1 MTVSK
6 ARRAF
11 GSGVACAALMTAGSG
26 WAQTMPPAPVPAPAE
41 TPAATLPASPVTPPD
56 QRVADQAPDN
66 GTGPSTI
73 TDDQATR
80 DIIVTGS
87 RVRGA
92 APVGSSVISLG
103 RKDIVAS
110 GALTTDRLIAQIPQV
125 FDLGVSE
132 NSRGQSGGNGNIA
145 YGNTVNLRGIGPYAT
160 LILVDGHR
168 AVNNSRAF
176 DPSVIPTL
184 GLERVEVVAD
194 GASAIYGSDAVA
206 GVVNLIPRRTLN
218 GIEATV
224 RRGVA
229 SQGDYNEF
237 QAGIAA
243 GKTWST
249 GQIMVAVEHVER
261 SALNGDNRDFFRS
274 NQTAFGGGDYRVT
287 RCAPG
292 TLHAGANIYAMPG
305 QLTQANA
312 ASLVAGTSN
321 RCDDI
326 VGQDLFPQQKYD
338 SVNATFTQDLNSW
351 LTVFADGFYSKRDYK
366 RYPAYFSSTLT
377 VPQTNA
383 FFVRPPGF
391 TGTSTTIDY
400 NFRNDLQRDVST
412 GYSESWEVTPGVRVK
427 LPHDFQFEALFT
439 YGRGDDE
446 SNQTHGQNAAAL
458 NAALASNNPL
468 TAFDPYGLGRTSAAT
483 LAAISNFVT
492 LSPTLNH
499 FNGYEARLNGNL
511 LSLPGGNV
519 KLAAGY
525 EGQEIETILGSARG
539 AAGTPITY
547 RQFARRVDSGYAEL
561 LVPIFG
567 SGNAIPGFERLELDA
582 AVRYD
587 KYSDV
592 GSTTNPKFG
601 INWSPL
607 HGLVFRGSYGT
618 SFRAPLISQIYGN
631 SNNLFGQT
639 YQNPTGGAPLTGFAF
654 SGPNLQLK
662 PEEATTW
669 SVGADWDPTSAL
681 HFSVTYFDVKYTN
694 QVDSYLSDLAILTR
708 EAQFA
713 GTGIILRGTAARDRV
728 LELLAS
734 GVTLARGTVPGG
746 DPNNVTLYVDGRN
759 NNLGQ
764 SITQGIDFVANYR
777 LETAKVGDFNLNV
790 SGTYL
795 TKFEAAISPAGTPID
810 RRNTIFFPLTFKAR
824 GSLAWDLD
832 PMRIQLTAT
841 HVGGYDNNAV
851 TPIQKVSS
859 YTPIDLAISWQV
871 GDVKPQHF
879 FDGGFT
885 FTIEARNLFDVDP
898 PYVNLAP
905 SVNGS
910 GGYDASASN
919 PIGRLVAASVRKTF

>member
-1 MTVSK
+1 MRAMHRV
-6 ARRAF
+6 RRTMAAIDRIR
-11 GSGVACAALMTAGSG
+11 GRIEMIRMNRHCRVAPMVRHGVALCTLASGAGLQAQTVAPERLSGPMAITANTDTAGI
-26 WAQTMPPAPVPAPAE
+26 E
-41 TPAATLPASPVTPPD
+41 E
-56 QRVADQAPDN
+56 
-66 GTGPSTI
+66 
-73 TDDQATR
+73 
-80 DIIVTGS
+80 IIVTGS
-87 RVRGA
+87 RIRGS
-92 APVGSSVISLG
+92 APVGSSVIG
-103 RKDIVAS
+103 IDRKAVEAS
-110 GALTTDRLIAQIPQV
+110 GEVTVDRLIKQIPQV

-145 YGNTVNLRGIGPYAT
+145 YGNAVNLRGIGPFAT
-160 LILVDGHR
+160 LVLVDGHR

-184 GLERVEVVAD
+184 GIERIEVVAD

-206 GVVNLIPRRTLN
+206 GVVNLIPRRNLDGGEMTARY
-218 GIEATV
+218 GISDDGAYTEYQLGAALGKVWDSGQVMVAYEHV
-224 RRGVA
+224 RR
-229 SQGDYNEF
+229 SNLSGDDR
-237 QAGIAA
+237 G
-243 GKTWST
+243 
-249 GQIMVAVEHVER
+249 
-261 SALNGDNRDFFRS
+261 FFTS
-274 NQTAFGGGDYRVT
+274 NQTGFGGNDYRVT

-292 TLHAGANIYAMPG
+292 TLKIGTTSYAMPA

-312 ASLVAGTSN
+312 GSLVAATSN
-321 RCDDI
+321 RCDDLI
-326 VGQDLFPQQKYD
+326 GQDLFPEQKYD
-338 SVNATFTQDLNSW
+338 SVNATFTQEVNDW
-351 LTVFADGFYSKRDYK
+351 LTLFADGFYSKRDYK

-377 VPQTNA
+377 VPSTNA
-383 FFVRPPGF
+383 FFVRPAGF
-391 TGTSTTIDY
+391 TGSSYTIDY
-400 NFRNDLQRDVST
+400 NFLNDLPRDVST
-412 GYSESWEVTPGVRVK
+412 GSAENWEVTPGMRVK
-427 LPHDFQFEALFT
+427 LPHDFQFEALYT

-446 SNQTHGQNAAAL
+446 SNQTRGQNATAL
-458 NAALASNNPL
+458 NAALASSNPA

-499 FNGYEARLNGNL
+499 FNGYEARLNGAL
-511 LSLPGGNV
+511 IHLPGGDV

-547 RQFARRVDSGYAEL
+547 REFSRRVDSGYAEL
-561 LVPIFG
+561 LIPVFG
-567 SGNAIPGFERLELDA
+567 PDNAMPGLQRLDIDA

-587 KYSDV
+587 KYDDV

-601 INWSPL
+601 INWSPVR
-607 HGLVFRGSYGT
+607 GLTLRGSYGT

-654 SGPNLQLK
+654 SGPNLNLK

-669 SVGADWDPTSAL
+669 SLGADWDPTPRL
-681 HFSVTYFDVKYTN
+681 HFSLTYFNVKYTN

-713 GTGIILRGTAARDRV
+713 GTGIILRGTEARDKV
-728 LELLAS
+728 LALLAS
-734 GVTLARGTVPGG
+734 GVTLARGTFPGG
-746 DPNNVTLYVDGRN
+746 DPNNVTLYIDGRN

-764 SITQGIDFVANYR
+764 SVTRGIDFVASWR
-777 LETAKVGDFNLNV
+777 VPTDRIGSFDLNL

-810 RRNTIFFPLTFKAR
+810 RRNTIFFPLKFKAR
-824 GSLAWDLD
+824 GSVAWDLD
-832 PMRIQLTAT
+832 PFRLQLTAT
-841 HVGGYDNNAV
+841 HVGGYDNNAI
-851 TPIQKVSS
+851 TPVQKVKS
-859 YTPIDLAISWQV
+859 YTPVDLSMAWMI
-871 GDVKPQHF
+871 GRDATGF

-885 FTIEARNLFDVDP
+885 FGLEVRNLFDIHP

-919 PIGRLVAASVRKTF
+919 PIGRLFAVSVRKKFR